1 MKNMLVQLNISNF
14 AIIKHLD
21 IAFRPGLNIISGE
34 TGAGKSIIINAMNLI
49 LGERASADL
58 IRTGATEARVDA
70 LFSIPRKGPIS
81 TVLMNFDIPFD
92 GELLIR
98 RSLFRAGRNS
108 ISINGSIAT
117 LQMLSTLGDLLIS
130 ISGQHEH
137 QRLLKQ
143 DHHLAILDDF
153 GGLASAR
160 QAMAAVFSDHQALL
174 GKIQLLKGEITKVQ
188 ERQELARF
196 QMAEIEGARILED
209 EDVSLAGEKSRLE
222 NAEELL
228 ESVSSVYQRLY
239 EMEDSILSSLFECA
253 RRLEKAARIDER
265 LKDIA
270 EAISRSRIRLEDHA
284 MSLRD
289 IQGTIEMD
297 PRRLEVVQERLELL
311 TRLKRKYGPSL
322 AEVLAFREGLTTAM
336 EDLDEKRHR
345 LADLEEQLATVE
357 KEMTAVA
364 LDLSTKRGKVA
375 AALEQE
381 MEKEL
386 GDLSM
391 PDTLF
396 RVQFR
401 DGDGPLPGPQ
411 EILSLI
417 RSDGFDQVEFMLS
430 PNVGEPLK
438 PLVKIAS
445 GGELSRIMLALK
457 SILARSGSVEAV
469 IFDEVD
475 AGIGGAT
482 AQVVG
487 EKLEALAGFH
497 QILCITHL
505 PQIASKAQTHF
516 QVRKQVIDGRTQTLI
531 AELTD
536 KERVEEIAR
545 LLAGREITPQALA
558 HAREMMG

>member
-1 MKNMLVQLNISNF
+1 MLTRLTISNF

-21 IAFRPGLNIISGE
+21 ITFNPGLNIISGE
-34 TGAGKSIIINAMNLI
+34 TGAGKSIIISAMNLV
-49 LGERASADL
+49 LGGRASGDL
-58 IRTGATEARVDA
+58 IRSGATEARVDA
-70 LFSIPRKGPIS
+70 LFALPPERPMAALLKK
-81 TVLMNFDIPFD
+81 FDIPFD
-92 GELLIR
+92 EELLIR

-117 LQMLSTLGDLLIS
+117 LQMLSTIGDLLIS

-153 GGLASAR
+153 GGLVPTR
-160 QAMAAVFSDHQALL
+160 QAMEAVFNSHQSLL
-174 GKIQLLKGEITKVQ
+174 GEIQMLKAEITKVR

-196 QMAEIEGARILED
+196 QINEIEGAQILPEED
-209 EDVSLAGEKSRLE
+209 ALLDKEKKRLE

-228 ESVSSVYQRLY
+228 ETVSGVYHRLY

-253 RRLEKAARIDER
+253 KRLEKAARIDDR
-265 LKDIA
+265 LGEISN
-270 EAISRSRIRLEDHA
+270 AISHGRIRLEDHA

-297 PRRLEVVQERLELL
+297 PRRLEIVQERLEFLN
-311 TRLKRKYGPSL
+311 RLKRKYGPSL
-322 AEVLAFREGLTTAM
+322 AEVFAFREGLTNAM
-336 EDLDEKRHR
+336 EDLDEKRDR
-345 LADLEEQLATVE
+345 LTQLEERLSSLE
-357 KEMTAVA
+357 KEMTATA
-364 LDLSTKRGKVA
+364 LDLSAKRKKSA

-381 MEKEL
+381 MEEEL
-386 GDLSM
+386 GELSM
-391 PDTLF
+391 PNTLF

-401 DGDGPLPGPQ
+401 DDDHPVPSPE
-411 EILSLI
+411 EILPLI

-438 PLVKIAS
+438 PLAKIAS

-475 AGIGGAT
+475 SGIGGAT
-482 AQVVG
+482 AEVVG
-487 EKLEALAGFH
+487 EKLETLARFH

-516 QVRKQVIDGRTQTLI
+516 QVKKQVMEGRTQTLI
-531 AELTD
+531 AKLTD

-558 HAREMMG
+558 HAREMIR

>member
-1 MKNMLVQLNISNF
+1 MLLQLNISDF
-14 AIIKHLD
+14 ALIKHLD
-21 IAFRPGLNIISGE
+21 IAFQPGLNIISGE

-49 LGERASADL
+49 LGGRASGDL

-70 LFSIPRKGPIS
+70 LFSLLPEGHMAALLKK
-81 TVLMNFDIPFD
+81 FDIPFD

-143 DHHLAILDDF
+143 DHHLSLLDDF
-153 GGLASAR
+153 GGLAPIR
-160 QAMAAVFSDHQALL
+160 QAMAAVFNDHQAVF
-174 GKIQLLKGEITKVQ
+174 GKIRQLHEEITKVQ

-196 QMAEIEGARILED
+196 QMDEIERARILPD
-209 EDVSLAGEKSRLE
+209 EDVLLDKEKKRLE
-222 NAEELL
+222 NAEELI
-228 ESVSSVYQRLY
+228 ETVSGVYHRLY
-239 EMEDSILSSLFECA
+239 EMEDSILSSIFECA
-253 RRLEKAARIDER
+253 KRLEKAAQIDDR
-265 LKDIA
+265 LEEIA
-270 EAISRSRIRLEDHA
+270 KAISHNRIRLEDHA

-297 PRRLEVVQERLELL
+297 PGRLETVQERLELL

-322 AEVLAFREGLTTAM
+322 ADVLAFREGLTTAM
-336 EDLDEKRHR
+336 VDLDEKRGR
-345 LADLEEQLATVE
+345 LIDLEERLAFLE
-357 KEMTAVA
+357 KEMKATA
-364 LDLSTKRGKVA
+364 LDLSAKRRKIAIG
-375 AALEQE
+375 LEQE

-401 DGDGPLPGPQ
+401 NVDHPAPSPE
-411 EILSLI
+411 EILPLL

-438 PLVKIAS
+438 PLAKIAS

-482 AQVVG
+482 AEVVG
-487 EKLEALAGFH
+487 EKLQALARFH

-516 QVRKQVIDGRTQTLI
+516 QVKKQVIDGRTQTLI
-531 AELTD
+531 AELTE

-558 HAREMMG
+558 HAREMMR

>member
-1 MKNMLVQLNISNF
+1 MLLQLNISDF
-14 AIIKHLD
+14 ALIKHLD
-21 IAFRPGLNIISGE
+21 IAFQPGLNIISGE

-49 LGERASADL
+49 LGGRASGDL

-70 LFSIPRKGPIS
+70 LFSLLPEGHMAALLKK
-81 TVLMNFDIPFD
+81 FDIPFD

-143 DHHLAILDDF
+143 DHHLSLLDDF
-153 GGLASAR
+153 GGLAPIR
-160 QAMAAVFSDHQALL
+160 QAMAAVFNDHQAVF
-174 GKIQLLKGEITKVQ
+174 GKIRQLHEEITKVQ

-196 QMAEIEGARILED
+196 QMDEIERARILPD
-209 EDVSLAGEKSRLE
+209 EDVLLDKEKKRLE
-222 NAEELL
+222 NAEELI
-228 ESVSSVYQRLY
+228 ETVSGVYHRLY
-239 EMEDSILSSLFECA
+239 EMEDSILSSIFECA
-253 RRLEKAARIDER
+253 KRLEKAAQIDDR
-265 LKDIA
+265 LEEIA
-270 EAISRSRIRLEDHA
+270 KAISHNRIRLEDHA

-297 PRRLEVVQERLELL
+297 PGRLETVQERLELL

-322 AEVLAFREGLTTAM
+322 ADVLAFREGLTTAM
-336 EDLDEKRHR
+336 EDLDEKRGR
-345 LADLEEQLATVE
+345 LIDLEERLAFLE
-357 KEMTAVA
+357 KEMKATA
-364 LDLSTKRGKVA
+364 LDLSAKRRKIAIG
-375 AALEQE
+375 LEQE

-401 DGDGPLPGPQ
+401 NVDHPAPSPE
-411 EILSLI
+411 EILPLL

-438 PLVKIAS
+438 PLAKIAS

-482 AQVVG
+482 AEVVG
-487 EKLEALAGFH
+487 EKLQALARFH

-516 QVRKQVIDGRTQTLI
+516 QVKKQVIDGRTQTLI
-531 AELTD
+531 AELTE

-558 HAREMMG
+558 HAREMMR

>member
-1 MKNMLVQLNISNF
+1 MLVQLSISNF

-34 TGAGKSIIINAMNLI
+34 TGTGKSIIINAVNLI
-49 LGERASADL
+49 LGGRASGDL

-70 LFSIPRKGPIS
+70 LFSLPPEGP
-81 TVLMNFDIPFD
+81 TAALLKKFDIPFD
-92 GELLIR
+92 RELLIR

-117 LQMLSTLGDLLIS
+117 LQMLSTIGDLLIS

-137 QRLLKQ
+137 QRLVKQ

-153 GGLASAR
+153 GALTPAR
-160 QAMAAVFSDHQALL
+160 QAMETVFSAHQTLL
-174 GKIQLLKGEITKVQ
+174 GEIRHLKREIANIQ

-196 QMAEIEGARILED
+196 QMDEIEGARILPD
-209 EDVSLAGEKSRLE
+209 EDVLLDKEKKWLE

-228 ESVSSVYQRLY
+228 ETVSGVYQRLY
-239 EMEDSILSSLFECA
+239 EMEDSILSSLFDCTK
-253 RRLEKAARIDER
+253 RLEKAARIDDRMGE
-265 LKDIA
+265 IA
-270 EAISRSRIRLEDHA
+270 KAISNSRIRLEDDA

-297 PRRLEVVQERLELL
+297 PHRLETVQERRELL

-322 AEVLAFREGLTTAM
+322 ADVLAFREGLTTAM
-336 EDLDEKRHR
+336 EDMDEKRARLTRLEER
-345 LADLEEQLATVE
+345 LASLE
-357 KEMTAVA
+357 KEMTAIA
-364 LDLSTKRGKVA
+364 LDLSAKRRETA
-375 AALEQE
+375 MALEQE

-391 PDTLF
+391 PHTLF

-401 DGDGPLPGPQ
+401 DVDHPAPGPE
-411 EILSLI
+411 EILPLL
-417 RSDGFDQVEFMLS
+417 RSEGFDQVEFMLS

-438 PLVKIAS
+438 PLAKIAS

-457 SILARSGSVEAV
+457 SILARTGSVEAV

-482 AQVVG
+482 AEVVG
-487 EKLEALAGFH
+487 EKLESLAGFH

-516 QVRKQVIDGRTQTLI
+516 QVKKQVIDGRTQTLI
-531 AELTD
+531 SELTE

-545 LLAGREITPQALA
+545 LLAGRDITPQALA
-558 HAREMMG
+558 HAREMIG

>member
-1 MKNMLVQLNISNF
+1 MLVQLTISNF

-49 LGERASADL
+49 LGGRASGDL
-58 IRTGATEARVDA
+58 IRTGASEARVDA
-70 LFSIPRKGPIS
+70 LFCLPPEGP
-81 TVLMNFDIPFD
+81 TADLLKKFDIPFD

-117 LQMLSTLGDLLIS
+117 LQMLSSIGDLLIS

-137 QRLLKQ
+137 QRLLKP
-143 DHHLAILDDF
+143 DHHLPILDDF
-153 GGLASAR
+153 GRLAPAR
-160 QAMAAVFSDHQALL
+160 QAMEVVFSAHQTLL
-174 GKIQLLKGEITKVQ
+174 GEIRLLKADIWKVQ
-188 ERQELARF
+188 ERHELARF
-196 QMAEIEGARILED
+196 QMDEIDRARILPD
-209 EDVSLAGEKSRLE
+209 EDVSLDKEKRRLE

-228 ESVSSVYQRLY
+228 ETVSGVYQRLY
-239 EMEDSILSSLFECA
+239 EMEESILSSLFDCA
-253 RRLEKAARIDER
+253 RKLEKAARIDDRMGE
-265 LKDIA
+265 IA
-270 EAISRSRIRLEDHA
+270 AALSHSRIRLEDHA

-297 PRRLEVVQERLELL
+297 PRRLETVQERLELL

-322 AEVLAFREGLTTAM
+322 GDVLAFRDGLTTAM
-336 EDLDEKRHR
+336 EGMGEKRNRMTHLEER
-345 LADLEEQLATVE
+345 LASLE
-357 KEMTAVA
+357 KEMTATA
-364 LDLSTKRGKVA
+364 LDLSAKRRKA
-375 AALEQE
+375 AVSLEQE
-381 MEKEL
+381 VEKEL
-386 GDLSM
+386 ADLSM
-391 PDTLF
+391 PDTVF
-396 RVQFR
+396 RVQFLNV
-401 DGDGPLPGPQ
+401 DQPAPSSE
-411 EILSLI
+411 EILPIL

-438 PLVKIAS
+438 PLAKIAS

-457 SILARSGSVEAV
+457 SILARTGSVEAV

-482 AQVVG
+482 AEVVG
-487 EKLEALAGFH
+487 EKLESLAGFH

-516 QVRKQVIDGRTQTLI
+516 QVKKKVTEGRTHTLI

-545 LLAGREITPQALA
+545 LLAGRKITPQALA
-558 HAREMMG
+558 HAREMIG